1 MTLGNEWRAH
11 VEHPMTGFGVT
22 RVYLYRRLGP
32 DGDIE
37 IVNSDGTTTR
47 VEQGSET
54 PDGAGLTIPRE
65 AWEALVAHAAAQS
78 HLGREVQVLRE
89 WLKHER
95 ARVDSTLDTTRTPH
109 I

>member
-1 MTLGNEWRAH
+1 MNLGNEWRAH
-11 VEHPMTGFGVT
+11 VEHPMTAFGVT
-22 RVYLYRRLGP
+22 RVYLYRRIGP
-32 DGDIE
+32 DGEIE

-47 VEQGSET
+47 VEQGAET
-54 PDGAGLTIPRE
+54 PDGAGLTIPRD

-89 WLKHER
+89 WLKHEQS
-95 ARVDSTLDTTRTPH
+95 RVDSVIDTARAAR